1 MHHPSI
7 KKSLGRCTA
16 QHQWIGEL
24 GIMTAAVQS
33 QTMND
38 QFKYKGLNKIS
49 KHVEMKS
56 LKHSPSQSA
65 PTILVLK
72 QNMGCKKQGAKK

>member
-1 MHHPSI
+1 
-7 KKSLGRCTA
+7 
-16 QHQWIGEL
+16 
-24 GIMTAAVQS
+24 MTAAVQS

-72 QNMGCKKQGAKK
+72 QNMGCKKQGAKKTGSLLFKKRRNSLAFSLFD